1 MAEETE
7 ALGDNLPQL
16 HFVHH
21 KTYVSWPGLEPG
33 PPLWEASD

>member
-1 MAEETE
+1 MMDDGDCGAIGGMAEETE

-21 KTYVSWPGLEPG
+21 KTYVS
-33 PPLWEASD
+33 